1 MAAEKTT
8 IEETKN
14 LSGIDKLQQT
24 YEQNATAVNIGLV
37 TVLILVAGFLYYARV
52 LQPQKEIQ
60 AQEAIFEAQY
70 YFEKDSFQLAL
81 NNGLIDVAQNHGGT
95 KAGKLAHYYAGI
107 SYFNLGDYN
116 SAIYYLDNFK
126 SNDDLL
132 NAIAKGVFA
141 DALMETG
148 ETEKALVNY
157 KKSTTITINETVA
170 PILLYK
176 AALAHEKNGK
186 KQEAYN
192 FFKEIKDTY
201 PNSDQARDIEK
212 YIGRVKASL

>member
-1 MAAEKTT
+1 MAAEKTP
-8 IEETKN
+8 IEETN

-24 YEQNATAVNIGLV
+24 YEQNASAINIGLI
-37 TVLILVAGFLYYARV
+37 TVLVLVAGLLYYVKV
-52 LQPQKEIQ
+52 LQPQKELK

-70 YFEKDSFQLAL
+70 YFEQDSFQMAL
-81 NNGLIDVAQNHGGT
+81 NNGLIDVASNYGGT
-95 KAGKLAHYYAGI
+95 KAGKLAHYYAGV
-107 SYFNLGDYN
+107 SYFNLGDFN
-116 SAIYYLDNFK
+116 SAIFYLKKFK
-126 SNDDLL
+126 SNDELL
-132 NAIAKGVFA
+132 NALAQGALA
-141 DALMETG
+141 DAQMESG
-148 ETEKALVNY
+148 DTENALANY
-157 KKSTTITINETVA
+157 KKSTSTTNNKTIA